1 MARNKYVLTADA
13 VNDLSTMGFPSITN
27 IKKIALMNN
36 KPVDFQFDTS
46 MNSDPLISSG
56 KVFYNWIVYG
66 APGTGKSFTLNKALN
81 EKNIDTSERVTFF
94 PEYSHAMFFGNYK
107 PFDDGQKLTY
117 TFVPGPFL
125 RVWVNALQNQDKFH
139 VLIIEELN
147 RANAAAVFGDL
158 LQVLDRDENGV
169 SKYAISLSDDVK
181 RFLARPDVLGGE
193 YTDFEELRL
202 PNNMLIWC
210 TMNNADQGVYPLDTA
225 FKRRWHYTYKK
236 INYGRTKYLF
246 KHSAHPDKLDW
257 TKIRK
262 AINDALAI
270 ECHVN
275 EDKLLGDY
283 FLDAQTIATKSSE
296 IIDQA
301 RFLTEFKEKV
311 LMYLFEDAGKRC
323 REDLFNGCT
332 NYNSFSSVIETF
344 EKKGLAVFGSKAQ
357 NSIFFRYY
365 K

>member
-1 MARNKYVLTADA
+1 MARKKFVLTDKAK
-13 VNDLSTMGFPSITN
+13 NDLSTMGFPSITN
-27 IKKIALMNN
+27 IKKISLMNH
-36 KPVDFQFDTS
+36 KPVIFRFDTK
-46 MNSDPLISSG
+46 MNSDALIASG
-56 KVFYNWIVYG
+56 KAFYNWIVYG
-66 APGTGKSFTLNKALN
+66 APGTGKSYTLNKMLN
-81 EKNIDTSERVTFF
+81 DKSIDSYERVTFF

-107 PFDDGQKLTY
+107 PFDDGEKLTY

-125 RVWVNALQNQDKFH
+125 RVWVNALRNQDKFH
-139 VLIIEELN
+139 VLVIEELN

-158 LQVLDRDENGV
+158 LQILDRDENGV

-181 RFLARPDVLGGE
+181 RYLAKAEVLGGE
-193 YTDFEELRL
+193 YFDYEELRL

-210 TMNNADQGVYPLDTA
+210 TMNNADQGVYSLDTA

-236 INYGRTKYLF
+236 IVYGRTKYLF
-246 KHSAHPDKLDW
+246 KHSAHKDKLDW

-262 AINDALAI
+262 AINEALAN

-283 FLDAQTIATKSSE
+283 FLDAKVIETKSGE
-296 IIDQA
+296 IINQA
-301 RFLTEFKEKV
+301 AFLSEFKEKV

-323 REDLFNGCT
+323 REDLFNGCQ
-332 NYNSFSSVIETF
+332 NYNSFSTVIDTF
-344 EKKGLAVFGSKAQ
+344 DKKGLGVFGSKSQ